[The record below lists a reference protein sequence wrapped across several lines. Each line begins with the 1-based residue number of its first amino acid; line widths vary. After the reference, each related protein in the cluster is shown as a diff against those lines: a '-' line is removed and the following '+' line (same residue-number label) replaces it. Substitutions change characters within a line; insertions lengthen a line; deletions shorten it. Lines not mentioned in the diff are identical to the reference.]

1 MLTRMAIKFAGV
13 VESDLMFQATV
24 EYQCEHRFAECEYQ
38 HEYQHESQHIYEHG
52 AKAEPV
58 DAREAG

>member
-1 MLTRMAIKFAGV
+1 MAIKFAGV

-38 HEYQHESQHIYEHG
+38 HESQHIHEQG
-52 AKAEPV
+52 AEAEPV